1 MSNLSEEEKAIEII
15 RKEIT
20 KPKTTPLEVYITDI
34 KMLLNIINKQQK
46 ELEEL
51 KANSIGDTK
60 FEKLLFS
67 IRMLHFH
74 NYITDKQFYEM
85 IKKLSNIGE

>member
-1 MSNLSEEEKAIEII
+1 MI
-15 RKEIT
+15 
-20 KPKTTPLEVYITDI
+20 
-34 KMLLNIINKQQK
+34 
-46 ELEEL
+46 EEL
-51 KANSIGDTK
+51 KKNNIGNTK

-85 IKKLSNIGE
+85 IKKLSNEENNNE

>member
-1 MSNLSEEEKAIEII
+1 MELSLEEKKAIKWLEKAEFFSERLYAPIILNLIEKQREEI
-15 RKEIT
+15 
-20 KPKTTPLEVYITDI
+20 
-34 KMLLNIINKQQK
+34 
-46 ELEEL
+46 EEL
-51 KANSIGDTK
+51 KKNSIGDTK
-60 FEKLLFS
+60 SEKLLFS